1 MSTANSDRWML
12 PEGMFEA
19 LPGQAQALE
28 NLRREMLDMFATW
41 GYQYCMPPIVEHLD
55 ALLTGVGSTLER
67 ETFKLTDPAGGR
79 LLGIRA
85 DITTQV
91 ARIDANRLGGK
102 GVNRLCYVGSILRDA
117 PTNAHRPRNPTQIG
131 AELFGADNAA
141 ADHEMIRLMV
151 ATLQQAG
158 VANLHVD
165 IGHIGV
171 YRAVIEALGLSVEA
185 AKPLYRLLQ
194 GRRMT
199 EIHDYVQQ
207 ADFSPE
213 WQKVICRLPA
223 LHGDVSILIEARA
236 LLADLAPAAL
246 SAIDELEAAA
256 NLLANNDQVKVHVD
270 LIELRGY
277 SYHTGLVFAA
287 LVPGMGT
294 ELARGGRYNSVGA
307 AFGQARAATGFS
319 ADLGFVLDAAQR
331 GCITQAAILAPSD
344 ATDASLQAQ
353 ISQLRA
359 AGETVI
365 EDVTNEHDA
374 QALGCDR
381 VLKKVDAGWQIAAA
395 N

>member
-19 LPGQAQALE
+19 LPGQARALE
-28 NLRREMLDMFATW
+28 TLRREILDLFASW

-85 DITTQV
+85 DMTTQA

-102 GVNRLCYVGSILRDA
+102 GINRLCYVGSILRDA
-117 PTNAHRPRNPTQIG
+117 PANAHRPRNPTQIG
-131 AELFGADNAA
+131 VELFGADTVA
-141 ADHEMIRLMV
+141 ADQEMLRLMV

-158 VANLHVD
+158 VSDLHID
-165 IGHIGV
+165 LGHIGV
-171 YRAVIEALGLSVEA
+171 YRAVINALGWSVEQ
-185 AKPLYRLLQ
+185 AKPLYDLLQ
-194 GRRMT
+194 GRRVT
-199 EIHDYVQQ
+199 EIHDYVKN
-207 ADFSPE
+207 ADLSSE
-213 WQKVICRLPA
+213 WQQLICALPT
-223 LHGDVSILIEARA
+223 LHGDVSALKNARL
-236 LLADLAPAAL
+236 LLADLVPDAL
-246 SAIDELEAAA
+246 LAIDEIEAAA
-256 NLLANNDQVKVHVD
+256 TLLASNPNVNVHVD

-319 ADLGFVLDAAQR
+319 ADLGFVFDASGRSCEQKQGILAPVSAGDQSL
-331 GCITQAAILAPSD
+331 QAAIAE
-344 ATDASLQAQ
+344 
-353 ISQLRA
+353 LREQ
-359 AGETVI
+359 GEVVI
-365 EDVTNEHDA
+365 ENISDEQHP
-374 QALGCDR
+374 QALACDR
-381 VLKKVDAGWQIAAA
+381 ALVQVNAGWQIVAA